1 MTEFALI
8 LQFEDH
14 AAQTLVA
21 WRAGIGQ
28 LIGQPA
34 GVPPHLTLAAFSA
47 AGGAAVQARVAAAV
61 GQFAVGPVRLASL
74 GAFIPAV
81 VYAAPL
87 WTPGLVAANR
97 LANALGDAAP
107 TSRYAPDGWQP
118 HVALASHL
126 GPANLNAALIWLT
139 ARFTPL
145 TLVEP
150 RLVLIACDP
159 YQELA
164 RWAIR

>member
-8 LQFEDH
+8 LQFEDP
-14 AAQTLVA
+14 AAQTLGA
-21 WRAGIGQ
+21 WRAGLGQ
-28 LIGQPA
+28 QIGQPA
-34 GVPPHLTLAAFSA
+34 GVPPHLTLAVFDAASA
-47 AGGAAVQARVAAAV
+47 GAVQARVAASV
-61 GQFAVGPVRLASL
+61 GRFAVGPVRLASL
-74 GAFIPAV
+74 GAFVPAV

-107 TSRYAPDGWQP
+107 TSRYAPAGWQP

-126 GPANLNAALIWLT
+126 GPATLSAAFTWLT